1 MFRYRHVQ
9 FSVFRRAFGGV
20 GEAGL
25 QQFNIMNGDNGLSGL
40 GVPAKSITI
49 MNHGPGIVYY
59 QLSSNGYDFGSVDG
73 IDSGQGKA
81 YAADESVYTAIINLF
96 TDNAATTF
104 SITAAPGE
112 WTEEEFTELM
122 DEVGS

>member
-9 FSVFRRAFGGV
+9 FSVFRQTFGGV

-25 QQFNIMNGDNGLSGL
+25 QQFNIMAGDNGLSGL
-40 GVPAKSITI
+40 GVPAKSFTI

-59 QLSSNGYDFGSVDG
+59 QISSNGYDFGAVDG
-73 IDSGQGKA
+73 IDAGQGKA
-81 YAADESVYTAIINLF
+81 FASNESVYAAIINLY

-112 WTEEEFTELM
+112 WTEEEVLELM
-122 DEVGS
+122 EGVGS